1 MSRESLDAPEDLP
14 KQAPRQ
20 LAFGNLE
27 REVPRVP
34 NQAPAEGEEGL
45 AIRPSPP
52 VGSSPTDPS
61 TRGRRVETIL
71 VVDDEDGVR
80 SLVRD
85 ILEPRGYTILD
96 TGDPRQALRIARE
109 HPRPIDLFLIDVMMP
124 LMKGTELALKMEAL
138 RPQAKILLVSAYMLS
153 EVTHT
158 PGAGS

>member
-1 MSRESLDAPEDLP
+1 M
-14 KQAPRQ
+14 
-20 LAFGNLE
+20 
-27 REVPRVP
+27 
-34 NQAPAEGEEGL
+34 
-45 AIRPSPP
+45 
-52 VGSSPTDPS
+52 
-61 TRGRRVETIL
+61 ETIL

-109 HPRPIDLFLIDVMMP
+109 HPTPIDLFLIDVMMP
-124 LMKGTELALKMEAL
+124 LMKGTELALKVEAL
-138 RPQAKILLVSAYMLS
+138 RPQAKILLMSAYMLS